1 MEKRKKYVC
10 GHFGRSLN
18 STVIEPKLIHRHRGL
33 PVEGASINDICKF
46 VRFFDP
52 LPPYPHLDLI
62 YSIKFTQHPFL
73 QLLFHDPPPPSNADI
88 ISESSLCTP
97 TYLTSD
103 LLGDFCSY
111 IMFTLLKKWLAMHQ
125 FQNVSPS

>member
-52 LPPYPHLDLI
+52 LPPYPHLELI
-62 YSIKFTQHPFL
+62 CSIKFMQPP
-73 QLLFHDPPPPSNADI
+73 LLHLLINKPPLRCGHHIWMLPKYKEWNDCEKKR
-88 ISESSLCTP
+88 ISDALS
-97 TYLTSD
+97 
-103 LLGDFCSY
+103 
-111 IMFTLLKKWLAMHQ
+111 
-125 FQNVSPS
+125 